1 MTDFETTGGLRWS
14 ILNNGGKPPAPV
26 EPLTE
31 KVLQNLLLE
40 MLTKTTNNRSGT
52 FASIDAAVKVHQ
64 NPKDLLKAIG
74 GERIGRGIYRDVYE
88 VRDNPK
94 YVIKIERKPG
104 SGNFANACEWINYC
118 NNRDWKKLGP
128 WLADCLTINKTG
140 TVLIQRKVEF
150 RDRDKYPDKIP
161 SVFTD
166 TKYQNFGWIGDRF
179 VCCDYPYFKVV
190 GFGMRKAQW
199 WDEENKGE
207 NK

>member
-1 MTDFETTGGLRWS
+1 MLKWDYNKL
-14 ILNNGGKPPAPV
+14 V
-26 EPLTE
+26 EPLDSNLTE
-31 KVLQNLLLE
+31 T
-40 MLTKTTNNRSGT
+40 MLNDFISKMRPKSGT
-52 FASIDAAVKVHQ
+52 IAAIDAAVKVHQ
-64 NPKDLLKAIG
+64 NPKELLKAIG

-118 NNRDWKKLGP
+118 NNRDWHKLGP
-128 WLADCLTINKTG
+128 WLADCLTINKNG

-161 SVFTD
+161 SIFTD

-190 GFGMRKAQW
+190 GFGMRVAKW
-199 WDEENKGE
+199 WDEENKGDGI
-207 NK
+207 KKT